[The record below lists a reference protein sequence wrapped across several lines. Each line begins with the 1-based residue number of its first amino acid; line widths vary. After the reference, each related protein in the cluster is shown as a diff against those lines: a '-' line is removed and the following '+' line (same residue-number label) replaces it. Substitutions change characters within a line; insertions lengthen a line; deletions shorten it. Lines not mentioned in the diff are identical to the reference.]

1 MDLKREKNG
10 PKEQTEFEV
19 SLERLRGRQSVRTTF
34 RLPEDIIVLLAIVAG
49 QFGLQQ
55 KALLDQLIDNAE
67 FMKIRADKVR
77 RDYEGKQPSRPK
89 TFVLS
94 KRSLNILE
102 KISRERR
109 IPRDALVAA
118 VIQQLMPIIRAER
131 EKQRKRQEIY
141 EDLVSY
147 LRFGQKLLAKSDKYL
162 GRDDLAY
169 DMIGKMVRLG
179 EDCVAKMEE
188 IIERGRNMEEVD
200 VDFSG

>member
-1 MDLKREKNG
+1 MNFKNKQIR
-10 PKEQTEFEV
+10 PPEQAGIEV

-34 RLPEDIIVLLAIVAG
+34 RLPEGVIVLLGMAAG

-67 FMKIRADKVR
+67 FMQLPD
-77 RDYEGKQPSRPK
+77 DEGGKDLQEKQPVRPK

-94 KRSLNILE
+94 KRSLYILE
-102 KISRERR
+102 KVSRERR

-141 EDLVSY
+141 ADMVTY
-147 LRFGQKLLAKSDKYL
+147 LRYGQNLLAKTENSL
-162 GRDDLAY
+162 GKDDQILEMMAR
-169 DMIGKMVRLG
+169 MVRLG
-179 EDCVAKMEE
+179 EEGVAKMAE
-188 IIERGRNMEEVD
+188 IIDRGRNMEEVA
-200 VDFSG
+200 VDILK

>member
-1 MDLKREKNG
+1 MNLKNKQPR
-10 PKEQTEFEV
+10 PPEQTGIEV

-34 RLPEDIIVLLAIVAG
+34 RLPEGVIVLLGMVAG

-67 FMKIRADKVR
+67 FMQLPDDEARKDFQEKRPV
-77 RDYEGKQPSRPK
+77 RPK

-94 KRSLNILE
+94 KRSLYILE
-102 KISRERR
+102 KVSRERG

-141 EDLVSY
+141 GDMVAY
-147 LRFGQKLLAKSDKYL
+147 LRYGQNLLAKLENSL
-162 GRDDLAY
+162 GKDDQIHE
-169 DMIGKMVRLG
+169 MIARMVRLG
-179 EDCVAKMEE
+179 EEGVAKMAE
-188 IIERGRNMEEVD
+188 IIDRGRNMEEVD
-200 VDFSG
+200 VDVLK

>member
-1 MDLKREKNG
+1 MNFKNKQIR
-10 PKEQTEFEV
+10 PPEQAGSEV

-34 RLPEDIIVLLAIVAG
+34 RLPEGVIVLLGMAAG

-67 FMKIRADKVR
+67 FMQLPD
-77 RDYEGKQPSRPK
+77 DEGEKDLQEKQPVRPK

-94 KRSLNILE
+94 KRSLYILE
-102 KISRERR
+102 KVSRERR

-141 EDLVSY
+141 AEMVTY
-147 LRFGQKLLAKSDKYL
+147 LRYGQNLLAKTENSL
-162 GRDDLAY
+162 GKDDQIL
-169 DMIGKMVRLG
+169 DMMARMVRLG
-179 EDCVAKMEE
+179 EEGVAKMAE
-188 IIERGRNMEEVD
+188 IIDRGRNMEEVA
-200 VDFSG
+200 VDILK

>member
-1 MDLKREKNG
+1 MNLKNKQTG
-10 PKEQTEFEV
+10 PPEQTGVEV

-34 RLPEDIIVLLAIVAG
+34 RLPEGVIVLLGMVAG

-67 FMKIRADKVR
+67 FMKLPDDEARKDFQS
-77 RDYEGKQPSRPK
+77 KQPVRPK

-94 KRSLNILE
+94 KRSLYILE
-102 KISRERR
+102 KVSRERG

-141 EDLVSY
+141 GDMVAY
-147 LRFGQKLLAKSDKYL
+147 LRYGQNLLAKSEKSL
-162 GRDDLAY
+162 GKDDQIHE
-169 DMIGKMVRLG
+169 MIARMVRLG
-179 EDCVAKMEE
+179 EEGVAKMAE
-188 IIERGRNMEEVD
+188 IIDRGRNMEEVD
-200 VDFSG
+200 VDVLK

>member
-1 MDLKREKNG
+1 MDLKNKQTG
-10 PKEQTEFEV
+10 PSEQKGVEV

-34 RLPEDIIVLLAIVAG
+34 RLPEGVIVLLGIVAG

-67 FMKIRADKVR
+67 FMQLPDDGAGKDLR
-77 RDYEGKQPSRPK
+77 EKQPVRTK

-94 KRSLNILE
+94 KRSLYILE
-102 KISRERR
+102 KVSRERR

-141 EDLVSY
+141 GDMAAY
-147 LRFGQKLLAKSDKYL
+147 LRYGQNLLAKSENSL
-162 GRDDLAY
+162 GKDDQIHA
-169 DMIGKMVRLG
+169 MIARMVRLG
-179 EDCVAKMEE
+179 EEGVAKMAE
-188 IIERGRNMEEVD
+188 IIDRGRNMEEVD
-200 VDFSG
+200 VDILK

>member
-1 MDLKREKNG
+1 MDLKNK
-10 PKEQTEFEV
+10 QTGQPAQTGIEF

-34 RLPEDIIVLLAIVAG
+34 RLPEGVIVLLGMVAG

-67 FMKIRADKVR
+67 FMQLPDDWAREDFQ
-77 RDYEGKQPSRPK
+77 EKQPVRTK

-94 KRSLNILE
+94 KRSLYILE
-102 KISRERR
+102 KVSRERR

-141 EDLVSY
+141 RDMLAY
-147 LRFGQKLLAKSDKYL
+147 LRYGQDLLAKTENAL
-162 GRDDLAY
+162 GKDDQIHE
-169 DMIGKMVRLG
+169 MIARMVRLAEEG
-179 EDCVAKMEE
+179 IAKMTEM
-188 IIERGRNMEEVD
+188 IARGRNIEQVD
-200 VDFSG
+200 VDVSK

>member
-1 MDLKREKNG
+1 MDLKREQNG
-10 PKEQTEFEV
+10 PKEQADFEV

-67 FMKIRADKVR
+67 FMKIPADKVR
-77 RDYEGKQPSRPK
+77 REYQGRRSYRPK

-94 KRSLNILE
+94 KRSLHVLE

-118 VIQQLMPIIRAER
+118 VIQQLLPIIRAER

-141 EDLVSY
+141 GDLVSC
-147 LRFGQKLLAKSDKYL
+147 LRYGRKLLAKSEKYL
-162 GRDDLAY
+162 GRDDLAC

-179 EDCVAKMEE
+179 EDCVEKMEE

-200 VDFSG
+200 VDLSG